1 MSELHTESYGLNTEA
16 LARYV
21 ERIEGLDVERQQLNS
36 RVRVVYDEA
45 KKAGFQPPIV
55 RQIVRERKLEPEVR
69 NDQYR
74 LLDQYRAA
82 LGLYADTEL
91 GAWAM
96 QRAADAS
103 GWPLKNPVVER
114 PRPFA
119 EQTVHEPRRRGR
131 PRKDFAETAREF
143 FGGEPV

>member
-1 MSELHTESYGLNTEA
+1 MVEVENEA

-21 ERIEGLDVERQQLNS
+21 DRLEGLDVERQQLNS
-36 RVRVVYDEA
+36 RIRVVYDEA
-45 KKAGFQPPIV
+45 KEAGFQPQIL

-69 NDQYR
+69 RDQYA
-74 LLDQYRAA
+74 LLDAYRRA
-82 LGLYADTEL
+82 LGMLADTPL
-91 GAWAM
+91 GEAAM
-96 QRAADAS
+96 RTAGNGTAHIMAA
-103 GWPLKNPVVER
+103 ER

-143 FGGEPV
+143 FGGEPVA